1 MLESGLSG
9 VQFKFIFLKNRT
21 DETFTGIKIS
31 RIIFSWD
38 QTGQDLDLTSVIHFV
53 SVLGY

>member
-9 VQFKFIFLKNRT
+9 VQFKFIFFRA

-31 RIIFSWD
+31 RLIFTWD